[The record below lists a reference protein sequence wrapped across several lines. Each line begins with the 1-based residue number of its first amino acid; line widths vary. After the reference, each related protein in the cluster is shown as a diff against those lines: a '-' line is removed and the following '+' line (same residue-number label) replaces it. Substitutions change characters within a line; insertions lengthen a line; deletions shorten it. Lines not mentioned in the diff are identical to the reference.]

1 MVALAATTAALL
13 LFNGTIRTNTLSLD
27 AVVPA
32 LCFDSVVKATGTLDA
47 VAAACPGARRVDLG
61 GATAVPGLTD
71 SHAHIMLEAAR
82 RRKAD
87 LSSCEDA
94 TACASVLEKW
104 GAAHPLQ
111 YWVQGFGFDQTSWQ
125 GGKWPTR
132 HDLDVIRRPARADHI
147 SGHAVWVNGSALRAA
162 NVTRRDQ
169 VSARWH
175 DRARRAG
182 PPHGNPDG

>member
-1 MVALAATTAALL
+1 MVALASTAALL
-13 LFNGTIRTNTLSLD
+13 LYNGTIRTNTRSLD
-27 AVVPA
+27 AVVPSI
-32 LCFDSVVKATGTLDA
+32 CFDSTIKATGTLDA

-94 TACASVLEKW
+94 TSCASVLEKW

-111 YWVQGFGFDQTSWQ
+111 NWVQGFGFDQTSWP
-125 GGKWPTR
+125 GGKWPKGAAPSPLEPVAGA
-132 HDLDVIRRPARADHI
+132 DAAYADHRSTNSPTPSI
-147 SGHAVWVNGSALRAA
+147 SAA
-162 NVTRRDQ
+162 TAFRTC
-169 VSARWH
+169 
-175 DRARRAG
+175 G
-182 PPHGNPDG
+182 